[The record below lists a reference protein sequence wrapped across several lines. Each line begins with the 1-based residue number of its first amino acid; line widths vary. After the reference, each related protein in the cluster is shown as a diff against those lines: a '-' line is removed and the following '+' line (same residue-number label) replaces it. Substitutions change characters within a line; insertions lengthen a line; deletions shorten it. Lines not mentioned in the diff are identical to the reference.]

1 MIYLTT
7 YDQLRT
13 MPSVKSGPS
22 IPQTPAPRSKEGPVD
37 NPPTSTNLA
46 EAESA
51 LPEADNDI
59 DGCEALLRCA
69 IQMVHAPMR
78 SSETPPSLLGYDTA
92 SSAGV
97 TKPNCAQPESVAPAI
112 ATSLPEEQSTAA
124 AAAPNVAD
132 LGPAVPFTVPFFEK
146 SGIPV
151 ITIQPPAAKAAA
163 AATVGSLSEVEP
175 TTPSTTLAERPANHI
190 VVQIHFDPIKGRYVT
205 RDTTSG
211 LTFLGH
217 QDRARLCAMC
227 DRLGWH
233 VVESAVTDEND

>member
-22 IPQTPAPRSKEGPVD
+22 IPQTPAPRSKEEPVD
-37 NPPTSTNLA
+37 NPSTSTNFA
-46 EAESA
+46 EAESTF
-51 LPEADNDI
+51 PEADNDI

-78 SSETPPSLLGYDTA
+78 SSETPPSLL
-92 SSAGV
+92 
-97 TKPNCAQPESVAPAI
+97 
-112 ATSLPEEQSTAA
+112 STAA

-132 LGPAVPFTVPFFEK
+132 SGPAVPSAVPFFEK
-146 SGIPV
+146 SGTPP

-175 TTPSTTLAERPANHI
+175 
-190 VVQIHFDPIKGRYVT
+190 
-205 RDTTSG
+205 
-211 LTFLGH
+211 
-217 QDRARLCAMC
+217 
-227 DRLGWH
+227 
-233 VVESAVTDEND
+233 